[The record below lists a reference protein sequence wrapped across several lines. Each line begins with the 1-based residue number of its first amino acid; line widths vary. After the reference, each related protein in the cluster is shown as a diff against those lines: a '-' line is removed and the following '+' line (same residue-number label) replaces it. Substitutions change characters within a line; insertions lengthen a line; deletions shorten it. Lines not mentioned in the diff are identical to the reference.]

1 MDDLEQP
8 FEMGIGGGYLPGQA
22 GILRKIAKLYSGLEK
37 TTYNMYFSP
46 RWDMQNS
53 PEPDARFLHI
63 KKKSLTERAKGIF
76 GFARAAASLREVP
89 TGLDE
94 SIVVLPSHKPEE
106 ITVAFAGVRYEMQG
120 KSSSNDNEPFY
131 KPSPRVKEF
140 MENHWNGETSR
151 TMRRDDLVM
160 FGGTVFQMLG
170 ALLPPK
176 EMKNLGD
183 VWLDEL
189 TAEIDRTGQIMF
201 PDDDLTP

>member
-1 MDDLEQP
+1 
-8 FEMGIGGGYLPGQA
+8 
-22 GILRKIAKLYSGLEK
+22 
-37 TTYNMYFSP
+37 
-46 RWDMQNS
+46 
-53 PEPDARFLHI
+53 
-63 KKKSLTERAKGIF
+63 
-76 GFARAAASLREVP
+76 
-89 TGLDE
+89 
-94 SIVVLPSHKPEE
+94 
-106 ITVAFAGVRYEMQG
+106 
-120 KSSSNDNEPFY
+120 
-131 KPSPRVKEF
+131 